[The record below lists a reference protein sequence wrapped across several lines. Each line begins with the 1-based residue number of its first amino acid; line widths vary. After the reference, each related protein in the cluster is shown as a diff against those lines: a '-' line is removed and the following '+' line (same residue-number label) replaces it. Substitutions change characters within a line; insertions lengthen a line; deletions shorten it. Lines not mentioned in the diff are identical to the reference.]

1 MGHRSLDQLATGTN
15 GGACVPHSRQ
25 GTLGL
30 HLDPWR
36 RTVWAGCHV
45 GSTSEAL
52 VAPAGT
58 PPRQHGDPDR
68 RLPQRLAPR
77 RSNHPELNG
86 MLALACTSPHR
97 RRRASP
103 PNATPEQRDPCGPPY
118 GGRGDQRT
126 PRRASPPR
134 LRKLPFDVMVCAPP
148 PLRRQDLARRPAMA
162 HGGSRVTLACK
173 VAGGPA
179 HNLVWA

>member
-1 MGHRSLDQLATGTN
+1 MLQRLGHPIGASCRTKMGHRPLEQLATGTN

-25 GTLGL
+25 GTLGH

-45 GSTSEAL
+45 GGTSEAL

-58 PPRQHGDPDR
+58 PPRQHGDSDR
-68 RLPQRLAPR
+68 RLPQRLATR
-77 RSNHPELNG
+77 RSNHPGLNG
-86 MLALACTSPHR
+86 MLALACSSPHR

-103 PNATPEQRDPCGPPY
+103 PNATPEQRDPCAAPPY

-126 PRRASPPR
+126 PRRASPPW
-134 LRKLPFDVMVCAPP
+134 LRKPPFDVMVCAPP
-148 PLRRQDLARRPAMA
+148 PLRRQDLARRPAV
-162 HGGSRVTLACK
+162 RT
-173 VAGGPA
+173 VA
-179 HNLVWA
+179 LE